1 MCFVFAD
8 LSVLLGCLQVGS
20 WIRWTDL
27 LSGQEVL
34 RVFTSLLQVFSE
46 FMCCVSVDEKTNRRS

>member
-8 LSVLLGCLQVGS
+8 LSVSLGCLQVES
-20 WIRWTDL
+20 CIRL
-27 LSGQEVL
+27 AGLPSGPEIL

-46 FMCCVSVDEKTNRRS
+46 LTCCVSVDEKTNRNS